1 MPEKHVFHL
10 SVEEAE
16 YLRCLA
22 PQHETLARLLK
33 LDQEAHGRPA
43 IIRLSPAEAEELRDS
58 LTTQLA
64 AVGFDENYSPN
75 EQGRMLEK
83 LIDKLFIPNEP

>member
-1 MPEKHVFHL
+1 MTETKHDFQLTFH
-10 SVEEAE
+10 EAD
-16 YLRCLA
+16 YLNRLA
-22 PQHETLARLLK
+22 AHDESLAKLYKSQETAPGSGVKISLTR
-33 LDQEAHGRPA
+33 
-43 IIRLSPAEAEELRDS
+43 AEAENLRGF

-83 LIDKLFIPNEP
+83 LIDKFYLR